1 MDRGHSTSKPTPHA
15 ILVGINAYPDKP
27 LKGCVRDIQQIK
39 KILEQ
44 QPGPINIQAFTA
56 TQSSQDENVGP
67 VEDPKLWPTYKNVT
81 AAFRET
87 TFRARPGDHVYIHY
101 SGHGTRFEP
110 SSEFSNRSTGDLAL
124 ALLDGENGDL
134 VRPFGGHRLALAL
147 NAMVMKGLVVT
158 LVLDCCFAASVYHLG
173 HPKVRFIPLSPKWSS
188 SSSAGT
194 RDMAGKKDTPVSD
207 YRDVSMLPS
216 LLVNPKGYA
225 VLAACG
231 PHEEA
236 TEIIPDGNEH
246 GALSHLLYL
255 ILEENGFDKRH
266 KDIYHRL
273 CVKFRSSSIQQNP
286 ALYGNKDQGFL
297 GQCGLATARTTVPV
311 VKSGQQLILQAGQ
324 AHGVSDGDDF
334 ILYPSSVANHDA
346 SFQANMMITKAA
358 MIQPLTSILDLGE
371 ASTSQAQVDWLAE
384 PRTRHGLDQFPVS
397 LSQGLPRMDEWRV
410 ALAGHSLSSHCMTDA
425 RSSSFH
431 VTLIGD
437 EYKILDGSGEEVVNL
452 PALRQDF
459 TSPEDVST
467 VLEHLARYEL
477 VRNLTNHFPA
487 DDFLASFDINVTT
500 RAGDCFGPGR
510 VIDVEQSTNAMYV
523 FELKLENKGT
533 KDLYVHVFDLG
544 PLWQIEDIY
553 CGSYE
558 VVPPSNPSRCLTG
571 LFSKKLRTM
580 VPNEMRE
587 TGSRQCVDTLKVI
600 VTSQATS
607 FDLLELP
614 KVGHF
619 VQRQSPN
626 RGSGSGNVGPEHWAA
641 FNFPIRTSL
650 CEGL

>member
-1 MDRGHSTSKPTPHA
+1 MDRGHSTSKPTHHA
-15 ILVGINAYPDKP
+15 ILVGINAYPDNP
-27 LKGCVRDIQQIK
+27 LKGCARDIQRIK
-39 KILEQ
+39 TLLKQ

-56 TQSSQDENVGP
+56 TPSSQDENVGL
-67 VEDPKLWPTYKNVT
+67 VEDPKLWPTYNNVT
-81 AAFRET
+81 AALRET
-87 TFRARPGDHVYIHY
+87 TVRARPGDHVYVHY

-124 ALLDGENGDL
+124 VLLDGENGDL

-147 NAMVMKGLVVT
+147 NAMVMKGLAVT
-158 LVLDCCFAASVYHLG
+158 LVLDCCFAASVYRFG
-173 HPKVRFIPLSPKWSS
+173 HPKVKFIPLSPKWSS

-194 RDMAGKKDTPVSD
+194 MHVAEEKDTPLSD

-216 LLVNPKGYA
+216 WLVNPKGYA

-236 TEIIPDGNEH
+236 TEIILDGNEH

-255 ILEENGFDKRH
+255 ILEENGFDRRL
-266 KDIYHRL
+266 KDIYHQL
-273 CVKFRSSSIQQNP
+273 CAKFRSSSLPQNP

-297 GQCGLATARTTVPV
+297 GQCGLAIARTTVPV

-334 ILYPSSVANHDA
+334 ILYPPSIANHDA
-346 SFQANMMITKAA
+346 SFQANVMIAKAA
-358 MIQPLTSILDLGE
+358 MIQPLTSILDLKD
-371 ASTSQAQVDWLAE
+371 ASTSEAQVDLLAE
-384 PRTRHGLDQFPVS
+384 PRTRQGLDQFPVS
-397 LSQGLPRMDEWRV
+397 LSQGLPRMDEWLV
-410 ALAGHSLSSHCMTDA
+410 ALAGHSLSSHCTTDA
-425 RSSSFH
+425 RPSSFH
-431 VTLIGD
+431 VTLVRD
-437 EYKILDGSGEEVVNL
+437 EYKILDRSGEEVVNL
-452 PALRQDF
+452 PALRQEF

-477 VRNLTNHFPA
+477 ARNLINHFPA

-510 VIDVEQSTNAMYV
+510 VIDVEQGTNAGHA

-533 KDLYVHVFDLG
+533 KDLYVYVFDLG
-544 PLWQIEDIY
+544 PLWQIEEIY

-558 VVPPSNPSRCLTG
+558 VVPPSNPSQCLTG
-571 LFSKKLRTM
+571 LFSKRLRTM

-587 TGSRQCVDTLKVI
+587 RGFRQCVDTLKVI

-619 VQRQSPN
+619 FQRESPS
-626 RGSGSGNVGPEHWAA
+626 RGSRSGNVGPEHWAA

-650 CEGL
+650 L